1 TQEQPPIPPP
11 FQPVEA
17 TFGTAIASTS
27 TEARPP
33 SSRGA
38 EPTHRPNV
46 PTRIL
51 SGAGAPSSSM
61 VVIPS
66 SSANA
71 PAPATGGAAA
81 SSSMAAIPSSSANAP
96 APATGGA
103 AASSSVAAIPSSSA
117 NEPAPVTGGAAASSS
132 MVPVPS

>member
-1 TQEQPPIPPP
+1 WRQYRNWYQWHVEVLETQEQPPIPPP

-17 TFGTAIASTS
+17 TFGTS
-27 TEARPP
+27 TEARP
-33 SSRGA
+33 SSSQGA
-38 EPTHRPNV
+38 EPSHRPNV

-51 SGAGAPSSSM
+51 SGVGAPSSPM

-66 SSANA
+66 SSTNA

-103 AASSSVAAIPSSSA
+103 AASSS
-117 NEPAPVTGGAAASSS
+117 